1 MSESEKDSKLL
12 GKKREPE
19 SGSEEENDNN
29 LSKKKQKTSENK
41 PKGKL
46 EKDVEDSSSSSD
58 EQPKQSLFGNN
69 EKGFTGGLFGDLN
82 NPQQPTSLF
91 GNKEGKPQESSLFGN
106 TEGKLFGNLEMDKEK
121 SGSLF
126 GSGLFDFSK
135 INKKKEEEE
144 ENEEND
150 NFGKSNSPKHEY
162 NPEIDNNEN
171 KEDKDGYIKRY
182 IKKVDKALLYDKLK
196 NNYISKG
203 EGFIIIETQE
213 IDEQKKERYARI
225 LFRNTIG
232 SIMFQGI
239 LNDQINKCIPYE
251 KKLKHVCHFIFLVKD
266 DDQKNP
272 LSLGQAKDI
281 FTSLDE
287 ITKFTEKYQNTIK
300 YIKHEIDD
308 F

>member
-1 MSESEKDSKLL
+1 MSESEKDNKLL
-12 GKKREPE
+12 GKKRDPE
-19 SGSEEENDNN
+19 SVSEEENDNN

-41 PKGKL
+41 PKDKL

-58 EQPKQSLFGNN
+58 DQPKQSLFGNN
-69 EKGFTGGLFGDLN
+69 EKGFTGGLFGDLD

-106 TEGKLFGNLEMDKEK
+106 TEGKLFGNLDLDKEK
-121 SGSLF
+121 SSSLF

-150 NFGKSNSPKHEY
+150 NIGKSNSPKHEY
-162 NPEIDNNEN
+162 NPEIDN

-196 NNYISKG
+196 NTYISKG

-213 IDEQKKERYARI
+213 KDEKKKERYARI

-266 DDQKNP
+266 DDQNNP
-272 LSLGQAKDI
+272 LSLAQAKVI